1 MNAVLRLA
9 SIALLLAAWFAG
21 SHIVGARLLPEPQT
35 VWLAIV
41 REAGSGAL
49 AFNLGVTLARV
60 ALSFTIAMVLGTAI
74 GLAIGRVPLF
84 DRLADPWLVVL
95 LNLPALVII
104 VLAYVW
110 AGLTETAAIA
120 AVALNKLPIATVT
133 VREGARALDR
143 TLDEMATVFRMG
155 RWVRLRHIVMPQLAP
170 YLAVAARSGLSLV
183 WKIVLI
189 VELLGRP
196 NGVGFEIG
204 VAFQLFDV
212 TRILAYALAFVAVM
226 LAIETFLVQPLERHV
241 SRWRTRPA

>member
-1 MNAVLRLA
+1 MNLALRLI
-9 SIALLLAAWFAG
+9 SIALLLVAWFAG
-21 SHIVGARLLPEPQT
+21 SHVIGTRLFPEPQT
-35 VWLAIV
+35 VGLAIV
-41 REAGSGAL
+41 QEARSGAL

-60 ALSFTIAMVLGTAI
+60 AVSFTIAMALGTVI
-74 GLAIGRVPLF
+74 GLVMGRVPVF
-84 DRLADPWLVVL
+84 DGLADPWLVVL

-104 VLAYVW
+104 VLAYIW

-143 TLDEMATVFRMG
+143 TLDEMAMVFRMG
-155 RWVRLRHIVMPQLAP
+155 SLVRLRHVVLPQLAP
-170 YLAVAARSGLSLV
+170 YLAAAARSGLSLV

-226 LAIETFLVQPLERHV
+226 LAVETFLVQPLERHV
-241 SRWRTRPA
+241 SRWRIRPA